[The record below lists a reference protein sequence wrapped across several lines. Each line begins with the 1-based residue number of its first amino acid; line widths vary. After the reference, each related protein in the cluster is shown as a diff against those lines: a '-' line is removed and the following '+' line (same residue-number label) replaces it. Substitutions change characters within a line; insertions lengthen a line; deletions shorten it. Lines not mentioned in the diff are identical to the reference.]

1 MSFHELCEALET
13 LLLQH
18 EQMIVYAER
27 KKEALVANDIDVL
40 NEMVTKESRLVK
52 LITEAEG
59 RRQQAVNAVL
69 REAGFNPTPSTTVA
83 SLIRMIT
90 NAEDKKKL
98 SNLAD
103 KLSAAVERIRA
114 LNELNMKL
122 TQQSIEFNDFSLN
135 LLASAYDDQD
145 YVYKK
150 PTESAYGQN
159 KLRFFD
165 SKA

>member
-1 MSFHELCEALET
+1 MSFHALCEALET

-18 EQMIVYAER
+18 EQMSAYAER
-27 KKEALVANDIDVL
+27 KKESLVANDIDVL
-40 NEMVTKESRLVK
+40 NEMVTKEARLIK
-52 LITEAEG
+52 LIAEAEG
-59 RRQQAVNAVL
+59 RRQQAVNAIL
-69 REAGFNPTPSTTVA
+69 REAGFTPTPSTTVA

-90 NAEDKKKL
+90 NAEDKLKL
-98 SNLAD
+98 SELAD
-103 KLSAAVERIRA
+103 KLSAAVERVRA

-122 TQQSIEFNDFSLN
+122 TRQSIEFNDFSLN

-150 PTESAYGQN
+150 PTESAYGQS
-159 KLRFFD
+159 KLSFFD

>member
-1 MSFHELCEALET
+1 MAVHELCEAMET

-18 EQMIVYAER
+18 EQMGEFAER
-27 KKEALVANDIDVL
+27 KKEALITNDIELL
-40 NEMVTKESRLVK
+40 NEMVTKESRLVRQ
-52 LITEAEG
+52 IVETEG
-59 RRQQAVNAVL
+59 RRQQAVAHFL

-83 SLIRMIT
+83 SIIRMVT
-90 NAEDKKKL
+90 NAEDKLKL
-98 SNLAD
+98 SNLAE
-103 KLSAAVERIRA
+103 KLSAAVEHVRA

-135 LLASAYDDQD
+135 LLSSSYDDQD

-159 KLRFFD
+159 KLSFFD